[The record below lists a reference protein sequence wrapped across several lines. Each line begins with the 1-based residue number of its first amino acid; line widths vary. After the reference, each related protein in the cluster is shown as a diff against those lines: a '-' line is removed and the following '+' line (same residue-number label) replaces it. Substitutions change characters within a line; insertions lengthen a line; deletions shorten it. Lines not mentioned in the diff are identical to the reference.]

1 MRRRIE
7 RMLFHVA
14 VTFAILSVPT
24 LAGGTYL
31 PHHYFKSSPSV
42 IRQNSHSLSRSRRSK
57 NNCFA
62 EDITTTTFMSSR
74 SQRVISNIQK
84 QQAQEEEAARQ
95 VSELEDVSYNDLG
108 PIGKAVAGSTEI
120 VFATVFDYC
129 SGYLQG
135 LVLGTLFGSPGFV
148 FRPMT
153 KGMRQPFM
161 TEISSRFVRMNT
173 RSLNWG
179 KKFGALSATFGGF
192 GVAVK
197 VLRNGEKDAWND
209 ILSSAAAGAFFARK
223 EGPQAM
229 LRGAVLY
236 GGLIYFTSGSKRNQ
250 IQEYTETP
258 ANEF

>member
-7 RMLFHVA
+7 SMLCYVV
-14 VTFAILSVPT
+14 VTFAILSVPA

-31 PHHYFKSSPSV
+31 PHHYFKCSPSM

-57 NNCFA
+57 NNCSA

-95 VSELEDVSYNDLG
+95 ASELEDVSYNDLG

-120 VFATVFDYC
+120 IFATVFDYC

-148 FRPMT
+148 FRPIT
-153 KGMRQPFM
+153 KGVRQPFM

-197 VLRNGEKDAWND
+197 VLRNGEKDVWND

>member
-7 RMLFHVA
+7 SMLCYVA
-14 VTFAILSVPT
+14 VTFAILSVPA

-31 PHHYFKSSPSV
+31 PHHYFKCSPSM

-57 NNCFA
+57 NNCSA

-95 VSELEDVSYNDLG
+95 ASELEDVSYNDLG

-120 VFATVFDYC
+120 IFATVFDYC

-148 FRPMT
+148 FRPIT
-153 KGMRQPFM
+153 KGVRQPFM

-179 KKFGALSATFGGF
+179 KKFGALSATFGGVSIF
-192 GVAVK
+192 SFD
-197 VLRNGEKDAWND
+197 N
-209 ILSSAAAGAFFARK
+209 IHS
-223 EGPQAM
+223 
-229 LRGAVLY
+229 
-236 GGLIYFTSGSKRNQ
+236 T
-250 IQEYTETP
+250 
-258 ANEF
+258 